1 MRLYIF
7 IIIAVLILIT
17 LILLLFL
24 KINIVIEYNR
34 KRNKDHFVVY
44 VLPFKG
50 FILYK
55 YKTSQKE
62 NSEKKASADYS
73 GIIESIEKAISSFK
87 KGRGVVKRVLE
98 YLKCRAAI
106 RKLNLVIEFGTG
118 NASHTGILT
127 GIAWTILGIMLT
139 YIDNYIEI
147 NEKNINIKP
156 NFVEKKFNID
166 LYCIF
171 RVRIVHII
179 IIVLMI
185 RRYLTKPK
193 TVSNNVKGS
202 LAG

>member
-7 IIIAVLILIT
+7 IAIAVLILMT

-24 KINIVIEYNR
+24 KFNIVIEYNR
-34 KRNKDHFVVY
+34 KKNKDYFVVY
-44 VLPFKG
+44 FLAFKG

-62 NSEKKASADYS
+62 NSKNKASTDYS
-73 GIIESIEKAISSFK
+73 GIIDRIEKAKSSFD

-98 YLKCRAAI
+98 YLKCRAI
-106 RKLNLVIEFGTG
+106 IKKLDLQIEFGTG

-127 GIAWTILGIMLT
+127 GIAWTALGIMLT
-139 YIDNYIEI
+139 YIDSYIEI
-147 NEKNINIKP
+147 HEKHINIKP
-156 NFVEKKFNID
+156 SFVEKKFNVD

-171 RVRIVHII
+171 RLRIVHII

-193 TVSNNVKGS
+193 AVSNNIKGS
-202 LAG
+202 IAG